1 MKDLFLNKEQ
11 VKVHFVGV
19 GGISTSA
26 LAEHLFLSG
35 YTVSGS
41 DLTKNSQ
48 TEKLKKLGVTVFT
61 GHSENNLN
69 TPDLVVYS
77 SAIKSDNP
85 ELKSGAKTI
94 SRSQLLGK
102 IVKGYSKSVG
112 ISGSHGKTTATAM
125 LSKIL
130 IESKKDPTVFLGGED
145 LDYGNYRKGESKY
158 AVVECCEYARSF
170 LDIKPKIVVVLNVD
184 NDHLDTYKDM
194 KGVISAFKQFV
205 GENLAVINAD
215 DKYCYQLSNCT
226 TVTFGTNNSATYSAK
241 NLKKEK
247 DGYSFNAYAYSRN
260 YGKIRLN
267 VKGKHNVYNALSAFA
282 TADLMGIPFA
292 DIKKGLESFYGV
304 KRRNE
309 YLGEYGDKKW
319 YADYAHHPKEI
330 IATLNA
336 FREDGEEFITVF
348 QPHTYS
354 RTRILEKDFISALK
368 NTGDLIIYKTYPAR
382 EKYDK
387 KGSAKTLAEK
397 IINAGKRNCEYAHTR
412 KELFE
417 KILTVKAPKVLVL
430 GAGDI
435 YEITKKKTFYAKVKK
450 SKK

>member
-1 MKDLFLNKEQ
+1 
-11 VKVHFVGV
+11 
-19 GGISTSA
+19 
-26 LAEHLFLSG
+26 
-35 YTVSGS
+35 
-41 DLTKNSQ
+41 
-48 TEKLKKLGVTVFT
+48 
-61 GHSENNLN
+61 
-69 TPDLVVYS
+69 
-77 SAIKSDNP
+77 
-85 ELKSGAKTI
+85 
-94 SRSQLLGK
+94 
-102 IVKGYSKSVG
+102 
-112 ISGSHGKTTATAM
+112 
-125 LSKIL
+125 
-130 IESKKDPTVFLGGED
+130 
-145 LDYGNYRKGESKY
+145 
-158 AVVECCEYARSF
+158 
-170 LDIKPKIVVVLNVD
+170 
-184 NDHLDTYKDM
+184 M

-226 TVTFGTNNSATYSAK
+226 TVTFGINNSATYSAK

-260 YGKIRLN
+260 YGKIRLK

-292 DIKKGLESFYGV
+292 DINKGLESFYGV

-336 FREDGEEFITVF
+336 FREDGEDFITVF
-348 QPHTYS
+348 QPHTSS
-354 RTRILEKDFISALK
+354 RTRILEKEFISALK

-397 IINAGKRNCEYAHTR
+397 IINEGKRNCEYAHTR

-435 YEITKKKTFYAKVKK
+435 YEIAKKKTFYAKVKK